1 METLLAII
9 FIVFGLLQI
18 ILFFKIWG
26 MTDNVRAILKKTNTN
41 DLVIKS
47 QLLALSDNKE
57 EAKKCL
63 EESFNERILSFISNR
78 RIDSS
83 NFLGVYNK
91 EAKKYH
97 DIAKQLELSG
107 FRIEDKKHIFKNMLN
122 DFDWDDFTR

>member
-1 METLLAII
+1 
-9 FIVFGLLQI
+9 
-18 ILFFKIWG
+18 
-26 MTDNVRAILKKTNTN
+26 MTDNVRAILKKINTN

-47 QLLALSDNKE
+47 QLLALADDQEN
-57 EAKKCL
+57 AKKYL
-63 EESFNERILSFISNR
+63 EESFNERILFLISNR

-83 NFLGVYNK
+83 NFLGAYNK

-107 FRIEDKKHIFKNMLN
+107 FRIEDKKHVFKNMLN